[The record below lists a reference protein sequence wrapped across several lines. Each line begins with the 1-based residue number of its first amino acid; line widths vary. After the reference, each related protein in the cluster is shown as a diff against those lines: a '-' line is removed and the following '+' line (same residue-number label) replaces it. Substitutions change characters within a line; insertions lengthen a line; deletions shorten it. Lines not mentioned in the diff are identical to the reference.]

1 MNIKQR
7 LQRKYNYLLDK
18 IFLKE
23 QQRKNINEIDN
34 AKGKKTIYFFSVPL
48 HSNLGDQA
56 QYYCWLRLFLKNYP
70 EYRVVS
76 MSARTTTDEELERIK
91 HQVTSDDLL
100 FVHSG
105 YLIFDPHPELPF
117 ICKVVN
123 VFHDMP
129 ITILPQTI
137 NLMSAEKKNEISN
150 CFNAHPNLTIISR
163 DEVSLHNA
171 DLLFPQCKRLL
182 WPDVVTSL
190 IGAEDFKFDNEV
202 RDGVMFCVRNDLEKF
217 YSENQID
224 GLKKKFTGYKVK
236 EGDTTINFPWRF
248 WPSRRE
254 SLIRKV
260 ISDFSKYQLIITD
273 RYHGTIFSQVANTPV
288 IVLSSTDHKLSSGV
302 KWFPKE
308 VFGKNIFY
316 ANDLDEC
323 FYLAKDILSRN
334 GKVFENPPYF
344 EQKYYGHSFL
354 FH

>member
-137 NLMSAEKKNEISN
+137 NLISAEKKNEISN
-150 CFNAHPNLTIISR
+150 CFNAHPNLTIITR

-190 IGAEDFKFDNEV
+190 IGAEGFKFDNKV

-217 YSENQID
+217 YSKSQID
-224 GLKKKFTGYKVK
+224 ELKNRFTGYNKVR
-236 EGDTTINFPWRF
+236 ESDTTINLPLRF

-260 ISDFSKYQLIITD
+260 ILDFSKYQLIITD

-288 IVLSSTDHKLSSGV
+288 IVLSSSDHKLSSGV
-302 KWFPKE
+302 KWFPRDE
-308 VFGKNIFY
+308 FGKNVY
-316 ANDLDEC
+316 
-323 FYLAKDILSRN
+323 YAKDLEEVFTIAQIVLSDN
-334 GKVFENPPYF
+334 TVHKNPPF
-344 EQKYYGHSFL
+344 FNEKYWNVMKL
-354 FH
+354 

>member
-1 MNIKQR
+1 MIMNIKLR

-18 IFLKE
+18 RFLKK
-23 QQRKNINEIDN
+23 QQRKIINEIDN

-56 QYYCWLRLFLKNYP
+56 QYYCWLRLFSKNYP

-76 MSARTTTDEELERIK
+76 MSARTTTNEALERIK

-123 VFHDMP
+123 MFHDMP

-171 DLLFPQCKRLL
+171 DRLFPKCKRLL
-182 WPDVVTSL
+182 WPDIVTSL

-202 RDGVMFCVRNDLEKF
+202 RNGVMFCVRNDLEKF
-217 YSENQID
+217 YSENQI
-224 GLKKKFTGYKVK
+224 GELKNKFTGYKVEK
-236 EGDTTINFPWRF
+236 SDTTINLPWRF
-248 WPSRRE
+248 WPSQRE

-273 RYHGTIFSQVANTPV
+273 RYHGTIFAQVANTPV
-288 IVLSSTDHKLSSGV
+288 IVLSSADHKLSSGV

-308 VFGKNIFY
+308 LFGNNIFY
-316 ANDLDEC
+316 ANDLKEAY
-323 FYLAKDILSRN
+323 FLATTILERK
-334 GKVFENPPYF
+334 GIIYKNPPYF
-344 EQKYYGHSFL
+344 GEKFYSQKF
-354 FH
+354 